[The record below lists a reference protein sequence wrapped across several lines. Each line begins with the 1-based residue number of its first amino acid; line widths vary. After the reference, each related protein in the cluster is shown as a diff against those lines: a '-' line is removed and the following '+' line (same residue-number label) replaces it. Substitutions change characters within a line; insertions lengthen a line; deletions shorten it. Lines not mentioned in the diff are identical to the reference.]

1 MKDENSGS
9 LLKAVGVFHEG
20 VPGHRNQSLGITEQL
35 HVMTGCVSKEFEV
48 PNFKGLERIRR
59 VKGRLKKLPQLELQE
74 LSKWLTRAG
83 GDPILNEVR
92 CWLEEAGVL
101 PKETLLIAAGS
112 RTAPYLLAVS
122 RILGCRSAVLMTP
135 KYLGTAPFTFGIIP
149 SHDFMEERANELVTL
164 GAPNRINRDEIKGAG
179 DALLKDFP
187 SCGDRRWAILIGGEN
202 STFRIPPAWVDRALM
217 PILERAQEE
226 KVEIYLA
233 TSRRTRRETEQAIQ
247 QLCKKYSN
255 VRLVW
260 LASEHKENPVPS
272 LLGLA
277 ERVFCTEDSISMVS
291 ESLTAGKPVTLLRT
305 EYIRGPKKTLKH
317 WGLKLGILSP
327 RSAWKPDKFATL
339 YNDFQSKGWLQEDEN
354 KNYTDEIQFHE
365 AKRAAKWIIENWT
378 EELEGLS

>member
-1 MKDENSGS
+1 MKDEKSRS

-35 HVMTGCVSKEFEV
+35 QEMTGCISKEFEV
-48 PNFKGLERIRR
+48 PNFRGLERIRR
-59 VKGRLKKLPQLELQE
+59 VKGRLKKLPQLESEE

-83 GDPILNEVR
+83 GDLILNEVR
-92 CWLEEAGVL
+92 CWLEEAKIL
-101 PKETLLIAAGS
+101 PQEVLLISAGS

-122 RILGCRSAVLMTP
+122 RILGCQSAVLMTP
-135 KYLGTAPFTFGIIP
+135 KYLGTAPFDFGIIP

-164 GAPNRINRDEIKGAG
+164 GAPNRINRDEIKSMGEV
-179 DALLKDFP
+179 LLKEFP
-187 SCGDRRWAILIGGEN
+187 SQGDRRWAILIGGEN
-202 STFRIPPAWVDRALM
+202 STFRIPPTWVEKSLS
-217 PILERAQEE
+217 PILNRAQEE

-233 TSRRTRRETEQAIQ
+233 TSRRTRGETEQAIQ

-260 LASEHKENPVPS
+260 LASEHKENPVPG

-291 ESLTAGKPVTLLRT
+291 ESLTAGKPVTLLQT

-317 WGLKLGILSP
+317 WGLKLGFLSS

-339 YNDFQSKGWLQEDEN
+339 YNEFQSKGWLQEDE
-354 KNYTDEIQFHE
+354 KKDCDVEIQFNE
-365 AKRAAKWIIENWT
+365 AKRAAHWIIDNWR
-378 EELEGLS
+378 

>member
-1 MKDENSGS
+1 MKDGNSGS

-20 VPGHRNQSLGITEQL
+20 VPGHRNQSLGIAEQL
-35 HVMTGCVSKEFEV
+35 QVMTGCVSKEFEV

-59 VKGRLKKLPQLELQE
+59 VKGRLKKLPQLELEE

-83 GDPILNEVR
+83 GDPILNEV
-92 CWLEEAGVL
+92 CYWLEEAGVL
-101 PKETLLIAAGS
+101 PEETLLIAAGS
-112 RTAPYLLAVS
+112 RTAPYLLAIS

-164 GAPNRINRDEIKGAG
+164 GAPNRINRAEIKGAG
-179 DALLKDFP
+179 DALLEEFP
-187 SCGDRRWAILIGGEN
+187 SHGDQCWAILIGGEN
-202 STFRIPPAWVDRALM
+202 STFRIPPAWVDRALT
-217 PILERAQEE
+217 PILNRAQEE
-226 KVEIYLA
+226 KVDVYLA
-233 TSRRTRRETEQAIQ
+233 TSRRTRHETEQAIQ

-260 LASEHKENPVPS
+260 LASEHKENPVPG

-305 EYIRGPKKTLKH
+305 EYVRGPKEKFKKI
-317 WGLKLGILSP
+317 GIKLGFLQS
-327 RSAWKPDKFATL
+327 RSDWKPDKFKIL
-339 YNDFQSKGWLQEDEN
+339 YDEFRVRGWLQYEN
-354 KNYTDEIQFHE
+354 EGSEALTLIDLHESRRTAQWILKNF
-365 AKRAAKWIIENWT
+365 
-378 EELEGLS
+378 